1 MAPLSFDGL
10 QLQLQDLRARHGLT
24 QRLLLVLL
32 HCVLASVW
40 LHALAKRCAPGWSRL
55 AVAAPVVLM
64 NMGVP
69 LLIDP
74 VAEVC
79 TAAAVAF
86 ELMWLST
93 FKARRPSQLCGQ
105 LQHVL
110 VLRVAYI
117 VCTYLRWT
125 VCFVCITS
133 TSEGD
138 ETAP

>member
-1 MAPLSFDGL
+1 MALLGFVGL
-10 QLQLQDLRARHGLT
+10 QQQLQDLRARHSLT

-40 LHALAKRCAPGWSRL
+40 LHALGKRCAPGWSRL

-64 NMGVP
+64 NMVVP

-93 FKARRPSQLCGQ
+93 FKARRPSALYTCCSTFWYC
-105 LQHVL
+105 VPPIAF
-110 VLRVAYI
+110 VAHRY
-117 VCTYLRWT
+117 
-125 VCFVCITS
+125 
-133 TSEGD
+133 
-138 ETAP
+138 

>member
-1 MAPLSFDGL
+1 MALSGFYGL
-10 QLQLQDLRARHGLT
+10 QQQLQDLRARHSLA

-32 HCVLASVW
+32 HCILASVW

-64 NMGVP
+64 NMAVP

-93 FKARRPSQLCGQ
+93 FKARRPSQLRVQ
-105 LQHVL
+105 LQHLWFFLALTSFVGTLVVDSVL
-110 VLRVAYI
+110 DKHLLSR
-117 VCTYLRWT
+117 
-125 VCFVCITS
+125 
-133 TSEGD
+133 
-138 ETAP
+138 